1 MAMKIAVIGG
11 GYVGLVMAAGLAELG
26 HAVVCAE
33 RDSEKLRIL
42 KSGISPIHET
52 GLTELLVECLQQQTL
67 TFVSDTS
74 EAVKQA
80 ELIFIAVGTPS
91 DTDGSADISAVRSV
105 AVEIGKSLSI
115 SSVVAVKSTVPV
127 GTCSAVELIIR
138 QEIAERSVSITCEVV
153 SNPEFLKEGDA
164 LKDFRRPDR
173 IVIGSNS
180 EYATEVLRRAYAP
193 FVRNHERLVIVD
205 RESAEL
211 GKYASNAM
219 LATRISFMNE
229 LSAISERTGA
239 DIEQVR
245 AVMGSDS
252 RIGPDFLYAGPGFGG
267 SCFPKDLS
275 ALIKTGALV
284 NVSTSLLDAVLSVN
298 DHQKNILADKAAS
311 LFESLQGKT
320 IAIWGISFKPN
331 TDDIREAPAIQL
343 IKSLIDGGAKV
354 RAYDPVVK
362 GIDTDLDSQITFCDD
377 NYAAAKDADLLIL
390 VTEWKIF
397 RSPDFS
403 LLKKLMKNQ
412 NLIDG
417 RNIWNRDDAEGYGF
431 RYLGIGR

>member
-1 MAMKIAVIGG
+1 MKIAVIGG

-33 RDSEKLRIL
+33 RDKNKLSLL
-42 KSGISPIHET
+42 KSGISPIHEA
-52 GLTELLVECLQQQTL
+52 GLTELLGECLQHDAL
-67 TFVSDTS
+67 TFVSQVA
-74 EAVKQA
+74 EAIKGA

-91 DTDGSADISAVRSV
+91 ATDGSADISAVKSV
-105 AVEIGKSLSI
+105 AIEIGKSLLI
-115 SSVVAVKSTVPV
+115 NSVVAVKSTVPV
-127 GTCSAVELIIR
+127 GTCSAVEQIIY
-138 QEIAERSVSITCEVV
+138 QELVNRKLSITCEVV

-173 IVIGSNS
+173 IVIGSKS
-180 EYATEVLRRAYAP
+180 ETAVEVLRRAYAP
-193 FVRNHERLVIVD
+193 FIRNHERVVIVD

-245 AVMGSDS
+245 AVMGSDR

-267 SCFPKDLS
+267 SCFPKDIN
-275 ALIKTGALV
+275 ALINTGAAL
-284 NVSTSLLDAVLSVN
+284 NVSTSLLDSVLSVN
-298 DHQKNILADKAAS
+298 EQQKHLLARKA
-311 LFESLQGKT
+311 ESQLETLGEKK
-320 IAIWGISFKPN
+320 IGIWGISFKPN

-343 IKSLIDGGAKV
+343 IESLVAGGAKV
-354 RAYDPVVK
+354 RVYDPVVK
-362 GIDTDLDSQITFCDD
+362 TINSVLDARVTFCEDK
-377 NYAAAKDADLLIL
+377 YEAATEADLLIL
-390 VTEWKIF
+390 VTEWKTF

-403 LLKKLMKNQ
+403 LLNKLMNSHY
-412 NLIDG
+412 LIDG
-417 RNIWNRDDAEGYGF
+417 RNIWSKQEAEKNGF
-431 RYLGIGR
+431 TYQGIGR

>member
-245 AVMGSDS
+245 AVMGSDR

-362 GIDTDLDSQITFCDD
+362 GINTDLDSQITFCDD
-377 NYAAAKDADLLIL
+377 SYAAAKDANLLIL

>member
-1 MAMKIAVIGG
+1 MKIAVIGG

-105 AVEIGKSLSI
+105 AVEIGKSITL

-245 AVMGSDS
+245 AVMGSDR

-331 TDDIREAPAIQL
+331 TDDIREAPAVQL

-362 GIDTDLDSQITFCDD
+362 GINTDLDSQITFCDD
-377 NYAAAKDADLLIL
+377 NYAAAKDANLLIL

-417 RNIWNRDDAEGYGF
+417 RNIWNRDDAEVYGF

>member
-1 MAMKIAVIGG
+1 MKIAVIGG

-26 HAVVCAE
+26 HTVICAE
-33 RDSEKLRIL
+33 HDSEKLRIL

-52 GLTELLVECLQQQTL
+52 GLTELLVECVQHDTL
-67 TFVSDTS
+67 TFVSQVV
-74 EAVKQA
+74 EAIKEA

-91 DTDGSADISAVRSV
+91 ATDGSADISAVKTV
-105 AVEIGKSLSI
+105 AIEIGKSLSTN
-115 SSVVAVKSTVPV
+115 SVVAVKSTVPV
-127 GTCSAVELIIR
+127 GTCSAVEQIIY
-138 QEIAERSVSITCEVV
+138 QELVDRKLSITCDVV

-180 EYATEVLRRAYAP
+180 ESATEVLRRAYAP
-193 FVRNHERLVIVD
+193 FVRNHDRLVIVD

-267 SCFPKDLS
+267 SCFPKDIN
-275 ALIKTGALV
+275 ALINIGAAL
-284 NVSTSLLDAVLSVN
+284 NVSTSLLDSVLSVN
-298 DHQKNILADKAAS
+298 ERQKHLLARKA
-311 LFESLQGKT
+311 ESQLETLREKT
-320 IAIWGISFKPN
+320 IGIWGISFKPN

-343 IKSLIDGGAKV
+343 IESLIAGGAKV
-354 RAYDPVVK
+354 RVYDPVVK
-362 GIDTDLDSQITFCDD
+362 TISKDLDARVTFCEDK
-377 NYAAAKDADLLIL
+377 YEAATEADLLIL
-390 VTEWKIF
+390 VTEWKTF

-403 LLKKLMKNQ
+403 LLEKLMKSQ
-412 NLIDG
+412 YLIDG
-417 RNIWNRDDAEGYGF
+417 RNIWSKNEAEMNGF
-431 RYLGIGR
+431 IYQGVGR

>member
-1 MAMKIAVIGG
+1 MKIAVIGG

-33 RDSEKLRIL
+33 RDSEKLKVL

-52 GLTELLVECLQQQTL
+52 GLTELLVECMQHETL
-67 TFVSDTS
+67 TFVSQVA
-74 EAVKQA
+74 EAIKAA

-91 DTDGSADISAVRSV
+91 ATDGSADISAVKSV
-105 AVEIGKSLSI
+105 AIAIGKSLST
-115 SSVVAVKSTVPV
+115 STVVAVKSTVPV
-127 GTCSAVELIIR
+127 GTCSAVEQIIR
-138 QEIAERSVSITCEVV
+138 QEIAERNVSITCEVV

-173 IVIGSNS
+173 IVIGSIS
-180 EYATEVLRRAYAP
+180 ETATDVLRRAYAP
-193 FVRNHERLVIVD
+193 FVRNHDRLVIVD

-229 LSAISERTGA
+229 LSAISEQTGA

-267 SCFPKDLS
+267 SCFPKDIS
-275 ALIKTGALV
+275 ALINTGASV

-298 DHQKNILADKAAS
+298 ERQKDILCNKTAS
-311 LFESLQGKT
+311 LFESLNGKT
-320 IAIWGISFKPN
+320 ITIWGISFKPN
-331 TDDIREAPAIQL
+331 TDDIREAPALRL
-343 IKSLIDGGAKV
+343 IEFLINCGAKV

-362 GIDTDLDSQITFCDD
+362 SINSIIDNQISFCDD
-377 NYAAAKDADLLIL
+377 KYDAANGSDLLIL
-390 VTEWKIF
+390 VTEWKTF
-397 RSPDFS
+397 RSPDFF
-403 LLKKLMKNQ
+403 LLKKIMRTQ

-417 RNIWNRDDAEGYGF
+417 RNIWNREDAETRGF
-431 RYLGIGR
+431 SYQGIGR

>member
-105 AVEIGKSLSI
+105 AVEIGKSITL

-245 AVMGSDS
+245 AVMGSDR

-331 TDDIREAPAIQL
+331 TDDIREAPAVQL

-362 GIDTDLDSQITFCDD
+362 GINTDLDSQITFCDD
-377 NYAAAKDADLLIL
+377 NYAAAKDANLLIL

>member
-1 MAMKIAVIGG
+1 MKIAVIGG

-33 RDSEKLRIL
+33 RDSEKLKVL

-52 GLTELLVECLQQQTL
+52 GLTELLVECLQQRTL

-105 AVEIGKSLSI
+105 AIEIGKSLSK

-127 GTCSAVELIIR
+127 GTCSAVEQIIR
-138 QEIAERSVSITCEVV
+138 QEIAERNVSITCEVV

-180 EYATEVLRRAYAP
+180 EIATEVLRRAYVP

-245 AVMGSDS
+245 AVMGSDR

-267 SCFPKDLS
+267 SCFPKDIN
-275 ALIKTGALV
+275 ALIKTGASV

-362 GIDTDLDSQITFCDD
+362 GINPDLDSQITFCED
-377 NYAAAKDADLLIL
+377 NYVAATDADLLIL

-397 RSPDFS
+397 RSPDFP
-403 LLKKLMKNQ
+403 LLKKLMKNH

-417 RNIWNRDDAEGYGF
+417 RNIWSRNDAEGHGF
-431 RYLGIGR
+431 TYLGIGR

>member
-1 MAMKIAVIGG
+1 MKIAVIGG

-26 HAVVCAE
+26 HAVACAE

-52 GLTELLVECLQQQTL
+52 GLTELLIECAQHETL
-67 TFVSDTS
+67 TFVSQVA
-74 EAVKQA
+74 EAIKEA

-91 DTDGSADISAVRSV
+91 ATDGSADISAVKTV
-105 AVEIGKSLSI
+105 AIEIGKSLLTNC
-115 SSVVAVKSTVPV
+115 VVAVKSTVPV
-127 GTCSAVELIIR
+127 GTCSAVEQIIH
-138 QEIAERSVSITCEVV
+138 QELVDRKLSITCEVV

-173 IVIGSNS
+173 IVIGSKS
-180 EYATEVLRRAYAP
+180 DAAIEVLRRAYTP
-193 FVRNHERLVIVD
+193 LIRNHERVVIVD

-245 AVMGSDS
+245 AVMGSDR

-267 SCFPKDLS
+267 SCFPKDIN
-275 ALIKTGALV
+275 ALINTGAAL
-284 NVSTSLLDAVLSVN
+284 NVSTSLLDSVLSVN
-298 DHQKNILADKAAS
+298 ERQKHILARKA
-311 LFESLQGKT
+311 ESQLGTLREKT
-320 IAIWGISFKPN
+320 IGIWGISFKPN

-343 IKSLIDGGAKV
+343 IESLVAEGAKV
-354 RAYDPVVK
+354 RVYDPVVK
-362 GIDTDLDSQITFCDD
+362 TINSVLDACVTFCEDK
-377 NYAAAKDADLLIL
+377 YEAATESDLLIL
-390 VTEWKIF
+390 VTEWKTF

-403 LLKKLMKNQ
+403 LLNKLMNSHY
-412 NLIDG
+412 LIDG
-417 RNIWNRDDAEGYGF
+417 RNIWSKEEAENNGF
-431 RYLGIGR
+431 RYQGIGR

>member
-1 MAMKIAVIGG
+1 MKIAVIGG

-33 RDSEKLRIL
+33 RDSEKLKVL

-52 GLTELLVECLQQQTL
+52 GLTELLVECLQQRTL
-67 TFVSDTS
+67 TFVPDTS
-74 EAVKQA
+74 EAVNQA
-80 ELIFIAVGTPS
+80 ELIFIAVGTPP

-105 AVEIGKSLSI
+105 AVEIGKSLST

-127 GTCSAVELIIR
+127 GTCSAVEQIIHQELIDR
-138 QEIAERSVSITCEVV
+138 NLLITCEVV

-180 EYATEVLRRAYAP
+180 EHATEVLRRAYAP
-193 FVRNHERLVIVD
+193 FVRNHDRLVIVD

-245 AVMGSDS
+245 AVMGSDR

-267 SCFPKDLS
+267 SCFPKDIS

-311 LFESLQGKT
+311 LFESIQGKT

-331 TDDIREAPAIQL
+331 TDDIREAPAIHL

-362 GIDTDLDSQITFCDD
+362 GINPDLDSQITFCDD

-397 RSPDFS
+397 RSPDFP

-431 RYLGIGR
+431 TYLGIGR

>member
-1 MAMKIAVIGG
+1 M
-11 GYVGLVMAAGLAELG
+11 
-26 HAVVCAE
+26 
-33 RDSEKLRIL
+33 
-42 KSGISPIHET
+42 
-52 GLTELLVECLQQQTL
+52 VECIQNGAL
-67 TFVSDTS
+67 TFVSEVA
-74 EAVKQA
+74 EAINEA

-91 DTDGSADISAVRSV
+91 ATDGSADISAVKIV
-105 AVEIGKSLSI
+105 AGEIGKSLST
-115 SSVVAVKSTVPV
+115 SSVIAVKSTVPV
-127 GTCSAVELIIR
+127 GTCSLVGQIIHKAIEAR
-138 QEIAERSVSITCEVV
+138 NISLTCAVV

-180 EYATEVLRRAYAP
+180 EKATDVLRRAYAP
-193 FVRNHERLVIVD
+193 FVRNHDRLVIVD

-229 LSAISERTGA
+229 LSAISEQTGA

-267 SCFPKDLS
+267 SCFPKDIS
-275 ALIKTGALV
+275 ALINTGASV

-298 DHQKNILADKAAS
+298 ERQKNILANKAVS
-311 LFESLQGKT
+311 LFDSLNGKT

-331 TDDIREAPAIQL
+331 TDDIREAPALRL
-343 IKSLIDGGAKV
+343 IEFLINGGAKV

-362 GIDTDLDSQITFCDD
+362 SINSMIDTQISFCDD
-377 NYAAAKDADLLIL
+377 KYDAANGSDLLIL
-390 VTEWKIF
+390 VTEWKTF
-397 RSPDFS
+397 RSPDFL
-403 LLKKLMKNQ
+403 LLKKMMRTK

-417 RNIWNRDDAEGYGF
+417 RNIWNRNDAEIHGF
-431 RYLGIGR
+431 SYQGIGR

>member
-1 MAMKIAVIGG
+1 MKIAVIGG

-33 RDSEKLRIL
+33 RDEEKLSLL

-52 GLTELLVECLQQQTL
+52 GLTELLAECVQHETL
-67 TFVSDTS
+67 TFVSLVA
-74 EAVKQA
+74 EAIKEA

-91 DTDGSADISAVRSV
+91 ATDGSADTSAVKSV
-105 AVEIGKSLSI
+105 AIEIGKSLST
-115 SSVVAVKSTVPV
+115 STVVAVKSTVPV
-127 GTCSAVELIIR
+127 GTCSAVEQIIHQELIDR
-138 QEIAERSVSITCEVV
+138 NLLITCEVV

-180 EYATEVLRRAYAP
+180 EHATEVLRRAYAP
-193 FVRNHERLVIVD
+193 FVRNHDRLVIVD

-245 AVMGSDS
+245 AVMGSDR

-267 SCFPKDLS
+267 SCFPKDIS
-275 ALIKTGALV
+275 ALIKTGASV

-298 DHQKNILADKAAS
+298 ERQKNILATKAES
-311 LFESLQGKT
+311 LFESLEDKT

-331 TDDIREAPAIQL
+331 TDDIREAPAVQL
-343 IKSLIDGGAKV
+343 IESLVIRGARV
-354 RAYDPVVK
+354 RVYDPIVK
-362 GIDTDLDSQITFCDD
+362 GINADLDSQITFCEDS
-377 NYAAAKDADLLIL
+377 YAAARDADLLIL

-397 RSPDFS
+397 RSPDFP
-403 LLKKLMKNQ
+403 LLKKLMKKQ

-417 RNIWNRDDAEGYGF
+417 RNIWNRDDTEMHGF
-431 RYLGIGR
+431 TYLGIGR

>member
-1 MAMKIAVIGG
+1 MKIAVIGG

-33 RDSEKLRIL
+33 RDSEKLKVL

-52 GLTELLVECLQQQTL
+52 GLTELLVECLQQRTL
-67 TFVSDTS
+67 TFVPDTS
-74 EAVKQA
+74 EAVNQA
-80 ELIFIAVGTPS
+80 ELIFIAVGTPP

-105 AVEIGKSLSI
+105 AVEIGKSLST

-127 GTCSAVELIIR
+127 GTCSAVEQIIHQELIDR
-138 QEIAERSVSITCEVV
+138 NLLITCEVV

-180 EYATEVLRRAYAP
+180 EHATEVLRRAYAP
-193 FVRNHERLVIVD
+193 FVRNHDRLVIVD

-245 AVMGSDS
+245 AVMGSDR

-267 SCFPKDLS
+267 SCFPKDIS

-311 LFESLQGKT
+311 LFESIQGKT

-331 TDDIREAPAIQL
+331 TDDIREAPAIHL

-362 GIDTDLDSQITFCDD
+362 GINPDLDSQITFCED
-377 NYAAAKDADLLIL
+377 NYAAARDADLLIL

-397 RSPDFS
+397 RSPDFP

-431 RYLGIGR
+431 TYLGIGR

>member
-1 MAMKIAVIGG
+1 MKIAVIGG

-33 RDSEKLRIL
+33 RDNEKLSLL
-42 KSGISPIHET
+42 KSGVSPIHET
-52 GLTELLVECLQQQTL
+52 GLSELLVECIQNCAL
-67 TFVSDTS
+67 TFVSEVA
-74 EAVKQA
+74 EAIIEA

-91 DTDGSADISAVRSV
+91 DADGSADISAVKTV
-105 AVEIGKSLSI
+105 ANEIGKSLST
-115 SSVVAVKSTVPV
+115 SSVIAVKSTVPV
-127 GTCSAVELIIR
+127 GTCSLVEQIIQKELEAR
-138 QEIAERSVSITCEVV
+138 KVSLTCAIV

-180 EYATEVLRRAYAP
+180 EKATDVLRRAYAP
-193 FVRNHERLVIVD
+193 FVRNHDRLVIVD

-229 LSAISERTGA
+229 LSAISEQTGA

-267 SCFPKDLS
+267 SCFPKDIS
-275 ALIKTGALV
+275 ALIKTGASV

-298 DHQKNILADKAAS
+298 ERQKNILANKAAS
-311 LFESLQGKT
+311 LFESLDGKT

-331 TDDIREAPAIQL
+331 TDDIREAPALPL
-343 IKSLIDGGAKV
+343 IEYLINGGAKV

-362 GIDTDLDSQITFCDD
+362 SINSLIDPQISFCDD
-377 NYAAAKDADLLIL
+377 KYDAANESDLLIL
-390 VTEWKIF
+390 VTEWKTF

-403 LLKKLMKNQ
+403 LLKKMMRTR

-417 RNIWNRDDAEGYGF
+417 RNIWNRHDAEIHGF
-431 RYLGIGR
+431 SYQGIGR

>member
-1 MAMKIAVIGG
+1 MKIAVIGG

-52 GLTELLVECLQQQTL
+52 GLTELLVECLQQRTL
-67 TFVSDTS
+67 TFVSDTA
-74 EAVKQA
+74 EAVKKA

-91 DTDGSADISAVRSV
+91 DIDGSADISAVKSV
-105 AVEIGKSLSI
+105 AAEIGKSLLTN
-115 SSVVAVKSTVPV
+115 SVVAVKSTVPV
-127 GTCSAVELIIR
+127 GTCSAVEQIIC
-138 QEIAERSVSITCEVV
+138 QEIAERNVSITCEVV

-180 EYATEVLRRAYAP
+180 EKATEVLRRAYAP
-193 FVRNHERLVIVD
+193 FVRNHERLIIVD

-245 AVMGSDS
+245 AVMGSDR

-267 SCFPKDLS
+267 SCFPKDIN
-275 ALIKTGALV
+275 ALIHTGVSV

-298 DHQKNILADKAAS
+298 DRQKSILATKAKT
-311 LFESLQGKT
+311 LFDNLENKT
-320 IAIWGISFKPN
+320 IAVWGISFKPN
-331 TDDIREAPAIQL
+331 TDDIREAPAVQL
-343 IKSLIDGGAKV
+343 IESLLNSGARV
-354 RAYDPVVK
+354 RVYDPVVK
-362 GIDTDLDSQITFCDD
+362 GINANLDSQITFCED
-377 NYAAAKDADLLIL
+377 NYAAVKDTDLLIL

-397 RSPDFS
+397 RSPDFP
-403 LLKKLMKNQ
+403 LLKKLMKNL

-417 RNIWNRDDAEGYGF
+417 RNIWNRSDAEGHGF
-431 RYLGIGR
+431 TYMGIGR